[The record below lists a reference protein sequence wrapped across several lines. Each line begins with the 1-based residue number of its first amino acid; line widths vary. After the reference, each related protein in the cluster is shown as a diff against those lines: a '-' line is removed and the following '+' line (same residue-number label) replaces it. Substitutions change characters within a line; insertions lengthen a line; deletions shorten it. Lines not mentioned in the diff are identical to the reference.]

1 MVVNCD
7 SSFGLEIF
15 VSSGEIIQILLHML
29 LVLFV
34 FSLEMER
41 DSLNVMRDRE
51 NFSTRSVIFN
61 DNKTFM

>member
-41 DSLNVMRDRE
+41 DSLNAMRDRE
-51 NFSTRSVIFN
+51 NFSTHSVIFN